1 MRKYSV
7 STQAMKNPYK
17 KINRKH
23 YSLGELVEIVSS
35 CARDSKETLAALVDL
50 FESGRVRVQN
60 NGRLKRIKVGA

>member
-1 MRKYSV
+1 
-7 STQAMKNPYK
+7 MKNPYK

-60 NGRLKRIKVGA
+60 HGRLKRIRVGA

>member
-1 MRKYSV
+1 MRKDLV
-7 STQAMKNPYK
+7 SPQSMKNPYK

-50 FESGRVRVQN
+50 FESGRVRVEN
-60 NGRLKRIKVGA
+60 NGRMKRIKVGV

>member
-1 MRKYSV
+1 
-7 STQAMKNPYK
+7 MKNPYK

-50 FESGRVRVQN
+50 FESGRVRVAT
-60 NGRLKRIKVGA
+60 NGRLKRVKVGA

>member
-1 MRKYSV
+1 
-7 STQAMKNPYK
+7 MKNPYK

-50 FESGRVRVQN
+50 FESGRVRVET
-60 NGRLKRIKVGA
+60 NGRMKRIKVGA

>member
-7 STQAMKNPYK
+7 STHPMKNPYK

>member
-1 MRKYSV
+1 
-7 STQAMKNPYK
+7 MKNPYK

-50 FESGRVRVQN
+50 FESGRVHVEN
-60 NGRLKRIKVGA
+60 NGLMKRIKVGV

>member
-1 MRKYSV
+1 MRKDPVCS
-7 STQAMKNPYK
+7 QPMKNPYK

-35 CARDSKETLAALVDL
+35 CARDSKEALAALVDL
-50 FESGRVRVQN
+50 FESGRVCVQN